1 MTGGG
6 LSVDDDPSLVERIAN
21 PFREAPAWLQ
31 PFMIGMAAVAL
42 LLLPLGLVPPGV
54 IPWPGAALFIAQRRS
69 ALVGAGVALL
79 GALGVAALTL

>member
-1 MTGGG
+1 
-6 LSVDDDPSLVERIAN
+6 VESIPN

-42 LLLPLGLVPPGV
+42 ILLPLGALPAWA
-54 IPWPGAALFIAQRRS
+54 IPWPGAAFFIAQRRT
-69 ALVGAGVALL
+69 ALVGAGAALL